1 MPAKNPRVNVLLDHD
16 LYHTVHEL
24 ARHQGVSMSLFM
36 RDLVKEAV
44 ELREDRALA
53 AMAEERD
60 QGFDPERALSHE
72 EVWGE

>member
-1 MPAKNPRVNVLLDHD
+1 MTTKNPRVNVVLDND
-16 LYHTVHEL
+16 LYRTVHEL
-24 ARHQGVSMSLFM
+24 ARQQGISMSLFM

-53 AMAEERD
+53 AIADERD
-60 QGFDPERALSHE
+60 QSFDPERTLSHE

>member
-1 MPAKNPRVNVLLDHD
+1 MPTKNPRVNVVLDND
-16 LYHTVHEL
+16 LYRTVHEL
-24 ARHQGVSMSLFM
+24 AQHQGISMSLFM

-53 AMAEERD
+53 AIAEERD
-60 QGFDPERALSHE
+60 QNFDPESALSHE